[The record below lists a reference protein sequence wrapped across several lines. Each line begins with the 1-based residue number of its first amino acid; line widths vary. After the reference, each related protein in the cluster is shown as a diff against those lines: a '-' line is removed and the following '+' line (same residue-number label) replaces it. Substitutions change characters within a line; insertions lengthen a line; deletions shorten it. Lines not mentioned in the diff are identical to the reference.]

1 MRLIAAALHRA
12 LDFLTVA
19 AFALAPSVLHLSGF
33 AATLAYLLAAV
44 HLGLTL
50 LTQFP
55 GAGARPVSLALHG
68 VIECIVGLALV
79 ALPWALGWSGAART
93 FYIAAGVVILAV
105 WAFSQ
110 YRVPASRAAA

>member
-1 MRLIAAALHRA
+1 MRLIAAATHRV
-12 LDFLTVA
+12 LDFVTVA
-19 AFALAPSVLHLSGF
+19 AFALAPSVLHVSGL
-33 AATLAYLLAAV
+33 AATLSYVLAAV

-55 GAGARPVSLALHG
+55 GAGARPVSLPLHG

-79 ALPWALGWSGAART
+79 VLPWVLSWSGMART

-105 WAFSQ
+105 WTFSQ
-110 YRVPASRAAA
+110 YRATASQAAA